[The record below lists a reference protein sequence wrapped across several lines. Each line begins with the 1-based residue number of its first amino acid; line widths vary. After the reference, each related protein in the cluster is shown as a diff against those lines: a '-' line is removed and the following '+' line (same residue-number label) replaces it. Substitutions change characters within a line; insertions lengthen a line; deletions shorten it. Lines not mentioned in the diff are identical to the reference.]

1 MGHSLADDK
10 TLHRK
15 IGFCLNKQMEQVKNL
30 KQLFGD
36 KSTTLKI
43 ISKLSVSTNITELYV
58 SLPHQIQTMTP

>member
-1 MGHSLADDK
+1 
-10 TLHRK
+10 
-15 IGFCLNKQMEQVKNL
+15 MEQVKNL